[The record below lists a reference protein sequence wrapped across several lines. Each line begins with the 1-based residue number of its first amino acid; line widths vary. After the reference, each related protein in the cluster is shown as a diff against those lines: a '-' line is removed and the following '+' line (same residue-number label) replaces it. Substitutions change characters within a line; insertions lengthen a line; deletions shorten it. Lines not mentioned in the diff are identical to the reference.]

1 MKICFLCDEYPPAR
15 HGGVG
20 SSTRVMARSLVE
32 AGHQVRVAGVY
43 SQKETAPDY
52 EMDEGVEVM
61 RLRRTAGRFSWIQ
74 ARWMLYRKV
83 AEWARSGEI
92 DLIEVPDMDGWVA
105 GWPSLPAPVTARLHG
120 SVSYFAQEMGIGIS
134 RMQFRLEQASLRRAD
149 FLCSTSRYT
158 AARTAEVFRLAFPIE
173 TVLYNPVE
181 VPDEPPR
188 EHRSRTRVVF
198 SGTLVV
204 KKGIVSLIEAWP
216 QAKAACPAAELHI
229 YGKDGRAASG
239 ESMQAFLTAR
249 LNGEVG
255 RSVFFHG
262 HVSRE
267 ELSTILRTARAAIF
281 PSYSEAFAMAPME
294 AMAQGC
300 PTIYSRR
307 ASGPELIEHG
317 LNGLLIDPDDRE
329 DIAENLARVLTD
341 DALSQ
346 RLGYAGWQRVREA
359 FERRLLV
366 ARNIEFYRSCIDL
379 FHGSG
384 KEAAAQDSIQR
395 VTT

>member
-43 SQKETAPDY
+43 SKMETAPDH
-52 EMDEGVEVM
+52 EIDQDVEVV
-61 RLRRTAGRFSWIQ
+61 RLRSAAGRFSWIQ

-92 DLIEVPDMDGWVA
+92 DLIEVPDMDGWAA
-105 GWPSLPAPVTARLHG
+105 GWPALPVPVMARLHG
-120 SVSYFAQEMGIGIS
+120 SVSYFAQEMGIGVS

-158 AARTAEVFRLAFPIE
+158 AGRTAGVFRLASPIE

-181 VPDEPPR
+181 VPEEPQR

-204 KKGIVSLIEAWP
+204 KKGIISLVEAWP
-216 QAKAACPAAELHI
+216 RAKAACPAAELHI
-229 YGKDGRAASG
+229 YGKDGRAPGG

-262 HVSRE
+262 HVTRE
-267 ELSTILRTARAAIF
+267 ELSAILRTARAAVF

-300 PTIYSRR
+300 PTVYSRR

-317 LNGLLIDPDDRE
+317 SNGLLVDPDNRE
-329 DIAENLARVLTD
+329 DIAGNLAQVLTD
-341 DALSQ
+341 DALAR
-346 RLGYAGWQRVREA
+346 RLGYAGWERVRGA
-359 FERRLLV
+359 FERRMLV
-366 ARNIEFYRSCIDL
+366 ARNIEFYRSCINL
-379 FHGSG
+379 FHGSVKQG
-384 KEAAAQDSIQR
+384 AQDSTQR